1 MAINLKKKE
10 RKKTRTIATQK
21 LTLELAQGQKDAV
34 LHFINF
40 NNWNVNVEEEISAEG
55 SSFMHSSFRVRAS
68 LGSHVR

>member
-34 LHFINF
+34 LHLINF
-40 NNWNVNVEEEISAEG
+40 SNWNVNVEEEIAAECN
-55 SSFMHSSFRVRAS
+55 SFMHSSFRVRAS